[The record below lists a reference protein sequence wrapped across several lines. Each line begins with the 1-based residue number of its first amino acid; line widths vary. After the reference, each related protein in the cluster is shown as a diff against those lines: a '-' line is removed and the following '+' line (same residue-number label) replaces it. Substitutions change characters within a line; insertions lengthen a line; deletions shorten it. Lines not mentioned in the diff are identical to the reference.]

1 MTTSEAL
8 LGTDRAQF
16 KVQVK
21 WKSDSTPFG
30 IDMQVAHDRETPKQT
45 ASPCQ
50 ESSGE
55 ANRKEGRKWIAA
67 AMDLYLKRSR
77 EFLQSP

>member
-1 MTTSEAL
+1 M
-8 LGTDRAQF
+8 
-16 KVQVK
+16 K

-30 IDMQVAHDRETPKQT
+30 IDIQVAPDRETPKQPT
-45 ASPCQ
+45 
-50 ESSGE
+50 SSCLARSEE
-55 ANRKEGRKWIAA
+55 ADRKEGRKWIAA